1 MEKEN
6 KGISN
11 KLIAVLITVFTIVI
25 LILLLISFV
34 LFKKSQSKKVKV
46 KTDTEVI
53 SIVYAKESNGLN
65 MKGYV
70 PLKDEDGKKL
80 DKKEYYFDFNVKS
93 HKSEDVSID
102 YELSLSKDDK
112 CNLSDKQIKVYL
124 EKENEGTYVKSFNPK
139 LYKGI
144 SKRSELGTRKGSM
157 ILFSDNIVDNVNDK
171 YRLRVWVDEKAVI
184 KSPIECS
191 VSVNIYAKVVK

>member
-112 CNLSDKQIKVYL
+112 CNLLDKQIKVYL
-124 EKENEGTYVKSFNPK
+124 EKE
-139 LYKGI
+139 GI
-144 SKRSELGTRKGSM
+144 NKRSELGTRKGSM